1 MDRLVLG
8 PAMAAPVRPSNDP
21 LAAIR
26 RRFLEMVE
34 GYVLDVALHRRE
46 AETPAQLRPAL
57 AGIAMIAHRVSG
69 VAATLG
75 HEGLGETAAALDQK
89 LTQALKN
96 GPLNLREFDGMI
108 VLFHSALSNTLDEA
122 AT

>member
-1 MDRLVLG
+1 MERLVLS

-34 GYVLDVALHRRE
+34 GYVLDVALHRRT
-46 AETPAQLRPAL
+46 AETAEDPRPAL

-75 HEGLGETAAALDQK
+75 HEGLGEAAAVLDQR
-89 LTQALKN
+89 LTQALKKS
-96 GPLNLREFDGMI
+96 PLNLREFDGLI
-108 VLFHSALSNTLDEA
+108 LLFHAALSDTLDEA